1 MPTCG
6 ARHFVLIRMHVCQIT
21 SADGRHSCTLQGES
35 KHQCEEWIATVRNIS
50 AGLYLEDNPREAIDR
65 ARQASMSE
73 SSSTSQISEP
83 KQEAGLSFFMMF
95 LEAAVFSFR
104 PRVFSKSDV

>member
-1 MPTCG
+1 MLSIIL
-6 ARHFVLIRMHVCQIT
+6 FQIV
-21 SADGRHSCTLQGES
+21 SADGKHSCTLQGES

-73 SSSTSQISEP
+73 TSTSPSPTDET
-83 KQEAGLSFFMMF
+83 KQES
-95 LEAAVFSFR
+95 
-104 PRVFSKSDV
+104 SKLCRLKCRQKRKASYDFIYSTGIRIV